1 MTKKFTEEEYQK
13 IAEIADNQIKEH
25 NRSVITATSS
35 FLETVR
41 RECQKVIDYNKLWDL
56 EQEFIIICL
65 PKYRDWAHKQF
76 VDKEKKYYWRR
87 KKNDKDGDS
96 VYLDIDAYGVMA
108 PNSFYSHQIDCQPFT
123 ESEVIE
129 AGYNPDYYWKEEVE

>member
-13 IAEIADNQIKEH
+13 IVEIADNQIKEH

-65 PKYRDWAHKQF
+65 PKYRDWAHAQF
-76 VDKEKKYYWRR
+76 VEKEKNYIWKY
-87 KKNDKDGDS
+87 KKTDEDGDTW
-96 VYLDIDAYGVMA
+96 YLEKDSGLIVPGFHSKTFD
-108 PNSFYSHQIDCQPFT
+108 SFT
-123 ESEVIE
+123 EKEVIE
-129 AGYNPDYYWKEEVE
+129 AGYNPDMYDRKEVD